1 MLEERTIFQI
11 KSFLKGTN
19 TKDTNII
26 HWPIIPN
33 GANINEAKS

>member
-11 KSFLKGTN
+11 RSFLKGTN

-26 HWPIIPN
+26 HWPTN